1 MRHLQPTAIVFA
13 ALLAVT
19 GCPRPRST
27 ELVSIAITPENAR
40 INRGG
45 STDFVATGIYADG
58 SIKDVT
64 SEVVWQVVDGFVAS
78 VDAEVP
84 GRVRAL
90 NTGTTQVRA
99 ISGEVS
105 RTLGFTVV
113 GGAVVR
119 LELSPS
125 APVVPVGLSMQLTVN
140 AVRADDTV
148 EDVTR
153 SAIYTAMGG
162 ASVIS
167 MRDEDPGVIIG
178 ATPGQSDLLVS
189 FEGASAHATITV
201 TDATIRQVTL
211 SPSNPSVPV
220 GSTQRLTATASLSDG
235 RFLDVTEQAQWT
247 SSAPRTVFVSML
259 AGERGTLTGVA
270 PGVTEVQAK
279 VGGAEAAIPVTV
291 TNATLTRVEVDPTQ
305 LTLAKG
311 TLAVV
316 TAQAIYSDGTRQ
328 DVTSQGS
335 WSSSAPD
342 KATVSMAGQVR
353 GVEVGAASLRFD
365 FNGQQATVSV
375 SVTTADLVALEVS
388 PSPLSLAA
396 GTNAQLTATGRFS
409 DGSSQDLTEATL
421 WSAQD
426 GAIAQV
432 SNTMGQRGFVQGL
445 AAGTTQLVAAHGART
460 ARVTVTVS
468 PATLMSLSLAPAMLS
483 LPMGTSADVV
493 ATGVFSDGSSQ
504 DLTSQVSWTSADSA
518 IAAVDPVTNPG
529 RVSAVSIGQATIS
542 AQHQGVSA
550 QLVVQ
555 VSMATLSRLEVT
567 PSPVVVAAGTSA
579 QLVVTGVFSDAST
592 QDVTTQV
599 TFSSDDVAIATVS
612 NASGTQGLVRGV
624 SQGNTALRVELNG
637 VTISVPVTVS
647 AATLQSLSVSQT
659 SLSLPVGVSADV
671 SVTGLYSDGS
681 TQDLT
686 AQATWSSSANAIASV
701 SNAGVS
707 RGRVA
712 GVAVGSA
719 TISVSFGGRSA
730 NVSVSVT
737 QATLVSLSLTPSI
750 ASLPRGTTQAFVAT
764 GSYTDGST
772 RDVTSQVTWSA
783 SGSELSVSSSG
794 LATALQLGTADVIA
808 REGAVEARVT
818 ITVTQ
823 AVLTALGLTPTL
835 PSVPRGVAVPFVATA
850 TYSDGTTQDVTS
862 TVTWSSADNAIAT
875 ISNGAGTQ
883 GRAQAVSVGS
893 TLVTATFGVQS
904 ASTTLTVLAAV
915 LDTIEVAP
923 ATARI
928 ATGTFATF
936 QATGRYT
943 DGTTQDLSTQV
954 TWSVSDVSKA
964 SASNA
969 APFIGRVSAL
979 QPGTIQVAAT
989 RQGVTGTA
997 TLDIA
1002 NVTLTSLA
1010 ISPSAPSVAAG
1021 LSQQLS
1027 VVGTFSDSST
1037 QDLTGLVTWSSSDV
1051 SKVTISNA
1059 ALSEGLA
1066 RALAVGTSTITAS
1079 ALGQSGTITFT
1090 VTNAL
1095 LTGIEVSPVTVS
1107 VARGLTHDFVATGR
1121 FSDGSSSDITGQVT
1135 WSSSVPSVATVS
1147 NAIGSRGRASAISQG
1162 TSIIAASLSG
1172 QAAAAVFVVSPAVL
1186 TQLQVSPSSASL
1198 PRGLTAPFTVTG
1210 IFSDSTSQDLTE
1222 QVVWSSSASS
1232 IASVS
1237 NAPGTRGI
1245 VQAANVGNATITA
1258 TQGSVSGTASVVVT
1272 TAVLA
1277 AIQVSPP
1284 SPTVPRGLTRQ
1295 LAATGLFTD
1304 GTTQDLTTQASWS
1317 SADELIATVS
1327 NAGGSEGMSQAVDQG
1342 VVTITATVG
1351 ARTGSIQLT
1360 VSAAILQ
1367 VIQVNPVSP
1376 SVSAG
1381 LTLPLSATG
1390 VYSDSTTQDVTSQV
1404 TWTSSDSGIATISNA
1419 SGFEGVVTGGT
1430 IGSAVMTA
1438 SLSGVTGST
1447 TVTVTPSVL
1456 QQLQVTPANPSRPRG
1471 LEVQFTATGIFSDG
1485 STQDMTS
1492 QVTWTSSDVSVVPV
1506 SNSSGVEGRAVAQ
1519 NVGSATITATHGS
1532 VSDSTPFTVTAAQ
1545 LTRVDVTPM
1554 SVTLPLGTVRQ
1565 FVATGRYTDSTS
1577 QNLTAQATWSSA
1589 NMGVL
1594 DISNVAGSEG
1604 LATTIAI
1611 GQASVT
1617 MTFGAFTVVS
1627 SVTITQAALASLEL
1641 NPSVGSTPLGF
1652 TRQFI
1657 AIGHYTDGTSQVLTN
1672 QATWT
1677 SSDTTKALISNAS
1690 SSHGLLSSVALGSVT
1705 VSAVFNGVTGTTTH
1719 TISSASLVSLS
1730 IAPTSISIAQGS
1742 SVPLVATGNY
1752 SDGSTQDLTASVTWS
1767 SSAAGVAQVSNASGS
1782 EGLVTGVSP
1791 GSAVVTAQSGTVTH
1805 TVNVSVTP

>member
-1 MRHLQPTAIVFA
+1 MRHLQPTAIIFA
-13 ALLAVT
+13 AVLALT
-19 GCPRPRST
+19 GCPRPRSA
-27 ELVSIAITPENAR
+27 ELVSISISPENAR

-58 SIKDVT
+58 AVKELT
-64 SEVVWQVVDGFVAS
+64 NEVVWQVVDGFVAT

-84 GRVRAL
+84 GRVHGV
-90 NTGTTQVRA
+90 NTGTTRVRA

-105 RTLGFTVV
+105 RTLPFTVV

-140 AVRADDTV
+140 AVRADDSV

-153 SAIYTAMGG
+153 TAIYSAMGN
-162 ASVIS
+162 ASAIS

-178 ATPGQSDLLVS
+178 ATPGQSELLVS
-189 FEGASAHATITV
+189 FEGVSVRATITV
-201 TDATIRQVTL
+201 TDATIRQLTL

-220 GSTQRLTATASLSDG
+220 GTTQRLTATASLSDG
-235 RFLDVTEQAQWT
+235 TFLDVTEQAQWT
-247 SSAPRTVFVSML
+247 SSAPRTAFVSML

-279 VGGAEAAIPVTV
+279 VRGAEAAVPVTV
-291 TNATLTRVEVDPTQ
+291 TDATLSRVEVDPTQ
-305 LTLAKG
+305 LTLARG
-311 TLAVV
+311 TLATVS
-316 TAQAIYSDGTRQ
+316 AQAIYSDGTRQ
-328 DVTSQGS
+328 DVTNQGS

-342 KATVSMAGQVR
+342 KASVSMAGQVR
-353 GVEVGAASLRFD
+353 GVDLGTATLRFEYQ
-365 FNGQQATVSV
+365 GKQGSVAV
-375 SVTTADLVALEVS
+375 SVTAAELIALEVS
-388 PSPLSLAA
+388 PSPLTLAA

-421 WSAQD
+421 WTAQD
-426 GAIAQV
+426 VAIAQV
-432 SNTMGQRGFVQGL
+432 SNGMGQRGFVRGL
-445 AAGTTQLVAAHGART
+445 TAGTTQLVAASGART

-504 DLTSQVSWTSADSA
+504 DLTSQVSWTSADPTV
-518 IAAVDPVTNPG
+518 AAVDPVTNPG
-529 RVSAVSIGQATIS
+529 RVSALSLGQATIS

-550 QLVVQ
+550 QLIVQ

-567 PSPVVVAAGTSA
+567 PSSVTVAAGTTA
-579 QLVVTGVFSDAST
+579 QLVVTGVFSDSST

-624 SQGNTALRVELNG
+624 SQGATALHVELNG
-637 VTISVPVTVS
+637 VTVTVPVTVS

-686 AQATWSSSANAIASV
+686 SQATWSSSSTAIASV
-701 SNAGVS
+701 SNSGAT

-719 TISVSFGGRSA
+719 TVSVSFGGRSA
-730 NVSVSVT
+730 TVAVTVT
-737 QATLVSLSLTPSI
+737 QATLVSLSLTPAI
-750 ASLPRGTTQAFVAT
+750 ASMPRGTTQAFVAT

-772 RDVTSQVTWSA
+772 RDVSSQVTWSA
-783 SGSELSVSSSG
+783 SGAELSVSSTG

-850 TYSDGTTQDVTS
+850 TYSDGTTQNVT
-862 TVTWSSADNAIAT
+862 TQVTWSSADAAVAT
-875 ISNGAGTQ
+875 ISNGTGTE
-883 GRAQAVSVGS
+883 GRAQAIAVGS
-893 TLVTATFGVQS
+893 TLVTATLGAQS
-904 ASTTLTVLAAV
+904 AGTTLTVLAAA
-915 LDTIEVAP
+915 LDSIEVSP
-923 ATARI
+923 STARI
-928 ATGTFATF
+928 ATGTFVTF

-943 DGTTQDLSTQV
+943 DGSTQDLSAQV

-969 APFIGRVSAL
+969 APFFGRVSAL
-979 QPGTIQVAAT
+979 QPGTLLVTAT
-989 RQGVTGTA
+989 RQGVNGSA
-997 TLDIA
+997 TLEIA
-1002 NVTLTSLA
+1002 NVTLSSLA
-1010 ISPSAPSVAAG
+1010 ISPAAPSAAAG
-1021 LSQQLS
+1021 LSQQLT

-1079 ALGQSGTITFT
+1079 ALGQSGTATFT

-1095 LTGIEVSPVTVS
+1095 LTGLEVSPVSIS

-1121 FSDGSSSDITGQVT
+1121 FSDGSSSDVTAQVT
-1135 WSSSVPSVATVS
+1135 WASSAPGVASIS
-1147 NAIGSRGRASAISQG
+1147 NANGSRGRATAIAQG
-1162 TSIIAASLSG
+1162 SSIITASLSG
-1172 QAAAAVFVVSPAVL
+1172 QSAAAVFVVSPAVL
-1186 TQLQVSPSSASL
+1186 THLQVSPSSASL

-1222 QVVWSSSASS
+1222 QVVWSSSSS
-1232 IASVS
+1232 ATATVS
-1237 NAPGTRGI
+1237 NAPGTRGV
-1245 VQAANVGNATITA
+1245 VQAANVGTTTITA
-1258 TQGSVSGTASVVVT
+1258 TQGSISGTASITVT
-1272 TAVLA
+1272 SAVLA
-1277 AIQVSPP
+1277 AIQVAPP
-1284 SPTVPRGLTRQ
+1284 NPTVPRGLTRQ
-1295 LAATGLFTD
+1295 LSATGLFTD

-1317 SADELIATVS
+1317 SDDVLIATVS
-1327 NAGGSEGMSQAVDQG
+1327 NAGGSEGMSQAIDQG
-1342 VVTITATVG
+1342 VVTITATIG
-1351 ARTGSIQLT
+1351 ARTGSIQLS

-1390 VYSDSTTQDVTSQV
+1390 VYSDSSTQDVTSQV
-1404 TWTSSDSGIATISNA
+1404 TWSSSDTGIATISNA

-1471 LEVQFTATGIFSDG
+1471 LEVQFTATGLFSDG

-1506 SNSSGVEGRAVAQ
+1506 SNMSGAEGRAIAQ

-1554 SVTLPLGTVRQ
+1554 AVTLPLGTVRQ

-1577 QNLTAQATWSSA
+1577 QNLTAQATWSSSS
-1589 NMGVL
+1589 MGVL
-1594 DISNVAGSEG
+1594 DISNVTGSEG

-1627 SVTITQAALASLEL
+1627 SVTITQAALASIEL
-1641 NPSVGSTPLGF
+1641 NPSAGATPLGF

-1672 QATWT
+1672 QATWS
-1677 SSDTTKALISNAS
+1677 SSDTLKALISNAS
-1690 SSHGLLSSVALGSVT
+1690 SSRGLLSTVATGTVT
-1705 VSAVFNGVTGTTTH
+1705 VTAVFNGVTGTTTH
-1719 TISSASLVSLS
+1719 TISNASLVSLS
-1730 IAPTSISIAQGS
+1730 LAAASVSVAQGA
-1742 SVPLVATGNY
+1742 SVSLVATGSY

-1791 GSAVVTAQSGTVTH
+1791 GSAVVTAQSGSVSQ
-1805 TVNVSVTP
+1805 TVNVNVTP

>member
-1 MRHLQPTAIVFA
+1 MRHLQPTAIIFA
-13 ALLAVT
+13 AVLALT
-19 GCPRPRST
+19 GCPRPRSA

-40 INRGG
+40 IERGG

-58 SIKDVT
+58 SVKEIT
-64 SEVVWQVVDGFVAS
+64 NEVVWQVVDGFVATI
-78 VDAEVP
+78 DADVP
-84 GRVRAL
+84 GRVHAL
-90 NTGTTQVRA
+90 NTGTTRVRA
-99 ISGEVS
+99 VSGEIS
-105 RTLGFTVV
+105 RALAFTVV

-119 LELSPS
+119 LEISPS
-125 APVVPVGLSMQLTVN
+125 APIVPVGLSMQLTVN
-140 AVRADDTV
+140 AVRADDSV

-153 SAIYTAMGG
+153 TAIYSSMGNASAIA
-162 ASVIS
+162 
-167 MRDEDPGVIIG
+167 MRDETPGVIIG

-189 FEGASAHATITV
+189 FDGVSAHAIITV
-201 TDATIRQVTL
+201 TDATIRQLTVA
-211 SPSNPSVPV
+211 PSNPSVPV
-220 GSTQRLTATASLSDG
+220 GTTQRLTATASLSDG
-235 RFLDVTEQAQWT
+235 TFLDVTEQAQWT

-279 VGGAEAAIPVTV
+279 VRGAEAAIPVTV
-291 TNATLTRVEVDPTQ
+291 TDATLSRVEVDPTQ

-311 TLAVV
+311 TLSVV
-316 TAQAIYSDGTRQ
+316 SAQAIYSDGSRQ
-328 DVTSQGS
+328 DVTSRGS

-353 GVEVGAASLRFD
+353 GVDVGTATLRFD
-365 FNGQQATVSV
+365 FNGKQVSVAV
-375 SVTTADLVALEVS
+375 SVTAAELIALEVS
-388 PSPLSLAA
+388 PSPLTLAA

-409 DGSSQDLTEATL
+409 DGSSQDLTETTL
-421 WSAQD
+421 WTSQD
-426 GAIAQV
+426 GAVAQV

-445 AAGTTQLVAAHGART
+445 TAGTTQLVAASGART

-504 DLTSQVSWTSADSA
+504 DLTSQVSWTSADAA

-529 RVSAVSIGQATIS
+529 RVSAVSIGQAIIS

-567 PSPVVVAAGTSA
+567 PSPVTVAAGTSA

-612 NASGTQGLVRGV
+612 NASGSQGLVRGV
-624 SQGNTALRVELNG
+624 AQGSTSLHVELNG
-637 VTISVPVTVS
+637 VTVTVPISVS

-671 SVTGLYSDGS
+671 LVTGLYSDGS

-686 AQATWSSSANAIASV
+686 AQATWSSSSSAIASV

-712 GVAVGSA
+712 GVAVGAA
-719 TISVSFGGRSA
+719 TITVTFGGRSA
-730 NVSVSVT
+730 NVAVTVT

-750 ASLPRGTTQAFVAT
+750 ASMPRGTTQAFVAT

-772 RDVTSQVTWSA
+772 RDVSSQVTWSA
-783 SGSELSVSSSG
+783 STSALSVSSSG

-808 REGAVEARVT
+808 REGTVEARVT

-823 AVLTALGLTPTL
+823 AVLTSLGLTPTL

-850 TYSDGTTQDVTS
+850 TYSDGTTQNVTT

-875 ISNGAGTQ
+875 ISNGTGTE
-883 GRAQAVSVGS
+883 GRAQAVAVGS
-893 TLVTATFGVQS
+893 TLVTATLGAQS

-915 LDTIEVAP
+915 LDSIEVAP

-928 ATGTFATF
+928 ATGTYATF

-954 TWSVSDVSKA
+954 TWSVSDVAKA

-979 QPGTIQVAAT
+979 QPGTIQVTAA
-989 RQGVTGTA
+989 RQGVTGSA

-1002 NVTLTSLA
+1002 NITLTSLA
-1010 ISPSAPSVAAG
+1010 ISPSAPSVPAG
-1021 LSQQLS
+1021 LSQQLT

-1051 SKVTISNA
+1051 SKATISNA

-1066 RALAVGTSTITAS
+1066 RALAVGTPTITAS
-1079 ALGQSGTITFT
+1079 ALGQTGTVTFT
-1090 VTNAL
+1090 VTSAL
-1095 LTGIEVSPVTVS
+1095 LTGLEVSPVSVS
-1107 VARGLTHDFVATGR
+1107 VARGLTYDFVATGR
-1121 FSDGSSSDITGQVT
+1121 FSDGSSSDITDQVT
-1135 WSSSVPSVATVS
+1135 WSSSVPGVASIS
-1147 NAIGSRGRASAISQG
+1147 NANGSRGRASAIAQG
-1162 TSIIAASLSG
+1162 TSIITASLSG
-1172 QAAAAVFVVSPAVL
+1172 QSAAAVFVVSPAVL

-1237 NAPGTRGI
+1237 NAPGTRGV
-1245 VQAANVGNATITA
+1245 VQAANVGSATITA
-1258 TQGSVSGTASVVVT
+1258 TQGSISGTASVMVSA
-1272 TAVLA
+1272 AVLA

-1284 SPTVPRGLTRQ
+1284 NPTVPRGLTRQ

-1317 SADELIATVS
+1317 SDDVLIATVS
-1327 NAGGSEGMSQAVDQG
+1327 NAGGSEGMSQAIDQG

-1376 SVSAG
+1376 TVSAG

-1404 TWTSSDSGIATISNA
+1404 TWTSADTGIATISNA
-1419 SGFEGVVTGGT
+1419 SGFEGIVTGGA
-1430 IGSAVMTA
+1430 IGSVVMTA

-1456 QQLQVTPANPSRPRG
+1456 QQIQVTPANPSRPRG

-1506 SNSSGVEGRAVAQ
+1506 SNSSGAEGRAVAQ

-1554 SVTLPLGTVRQ
+1554 AVTLPLGTVRQ

-1577 QNLTAQATWSSA
+1577 QNLTTQATWSSA

-1627 SVTITQAALASLEL
+1627 SVSITQAALASIEL
-1641 NPSVGSTPLGF
+1641 NPTAGSTALGF
-1652 TRQFI
+1652 TKQFI

-1672 QATWT
+1672 QATWS
-1677 SSDTTKALISNAS
+1677 SSDPTKAIISNAS
-1690 SSHGLLSSVALGSVT
+1690 SSRGLLSSVALGSVT
-1705 VSAVFNGVTGTTTH
+1705 VTAVFNGVTGTTTH
-1719 TISSASLVSLS
+1719 TISNASLVSLA
-1730 IAPTSISIAQGS
+1730 IAPAPVSVAQGA
-1742 SVPLVATGNY
+1742 SVPLVATGSY

-1767 SSAAGVAQVSNASGS
+1767 SSATGVAQVSNASGS
-1782 EGLVTGVSP
+1782 QGLVTGVSP
-1791 GSAVVTAQSGTVTH
+1791 GSAVVTALSGSVSQ